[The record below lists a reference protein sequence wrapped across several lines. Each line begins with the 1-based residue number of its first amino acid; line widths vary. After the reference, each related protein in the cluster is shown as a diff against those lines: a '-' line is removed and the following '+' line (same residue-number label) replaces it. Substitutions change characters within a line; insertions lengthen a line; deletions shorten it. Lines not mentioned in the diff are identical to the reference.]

1 MAQKRKFLTLEQR
14 VRVIEKLDKGLS
26 VRKIAEELDC
36 GKTQISNIKA
46 DKKAILEEWESG
58 CRSSAKC
65 VKKRKTVYQALNDDL
80 FDWFAAARSK
90 NTVKDFRL
98 FLPVSV
104 NAFEMLLLVHTL

>member
-65 VKKRKTVYQALNDDL
+65 VKKRKTVYQALSGD
-80 FDWFAAARSK
+80 
-90 NTVKDFRL
+90 TVKDFRL